1 MSLALQEP
9 AEGDEPNR
17 SARRLDFAAGRR
29 DMVSYL
35 TVYLVLVMLV
45 PASLI
50 FAPLGGVGTPA
61 IVLSLILLV
70 WYVSSWILGR
80 IVPSGS
86 GRAVRV
92 AMIAVG
98 LTTLA
103 SFVAGMTRDITGT
116 EALSS
121 DRSLITIIAW
131 GGLIVL
137 VSQSVTSYDRL
148 DALMRRAVILGSVV
162 GAIGIIEF
170 YSGINVTG
178 LLRIPGLTN
187 NINYSTLLVRG
198 AFNRPSS
205 TAVDPI
211 EFGVVMAMLL
221 PFAIQQAF
229 NPLRRGFMR
238 KWLPVLLLLFAIP
251 VSVSRSGVVALAV
264 ALLFFVP
271 TWRPQQKGGFL
282 IACIFGPLIIKIAA
296 PGLLGTLTGY
306 FTGMFGSSGEG
317 TAASRTNDY
326 ALDWPYIVARPIFG
340 RGIGTFLPDTY
351 SWTDNQYLH
360 SLIETGIVGTAAMLI
375 LFLAGIYCASAGR
388 RRTRDETRR
397 NFGQAIVA
405 ALLVVVVSS
414 ATFDSLSFPMFTGLT
429 FLILGAA
436 GAYQTIIASESM
448 LPCEASV
455 RDANVGAFT
464 ARSSLYARWSA
475 GWRSPLSSCAVCAT
489 KFGTPGQQPAAPNA
503 A

>member
-1 MSLALQEP
+1 VSLTVQARARGRMP
-9 AEGDEPNR
+9 DRP
-17 SARRLDFAAGRR
+17 ARRLAFAAGRY
-29 DMVSYL
+29 DTVSYL
-35 TVYLVLVMLV
+35 TVYLVLLMLV

-50 FAPLGGVGTPA
+50 FGPLGGVGTPA
-61 IVLSLILLV
+61 TVLSLVLLV
-70 WYVSSWILGR
+70 WYLSSWILGR
-80 IVPSGS
+80 IAPSGG

-92 AMIAVG
+92 AMIAFA
-98 LTTLA
+98 LATLA
-103 SFVAGMTRDITGT
+103 SFIAGMTRDITGT

-121 DRSLITIIAW
+121 DRSLITTVAW
-131 GGLIVL
+131 AGLIVL
-137 VSQSVTSYDRL
+137 VSQSVTNYERL

-162 GAIGIIEF
+162 AAIGIFEF
-170 YSGINVTG
+170 YSGINVTD

-187 NINYSTLLVRG
+187 NIDYSTLLVRG

-229 NPLRRGFMR
+229 NPLRQGNAR
-238 KWLPVLLLLFAIP
+238 KWLPVLLILLAIP
-251 VSVSRSGVVALAV
+251 VSVSRSGIVGLAV

-282 IACIFGPLIIKIAA
+282 IACLLGPVLIKVIA

-306 FTGMFGSSGEG
+306 FTGMFGSSGQG

-326 ALDWPYIVARPIFG
+326 ALDWPYIVQRPIFG

-360 SLIETGIVGTAAMLI
+360 SLIETGIVGTAAMLV
-375 LFLAGIYCASAGR
+375 LFLAGIYCARAGR
-388 RRTRDETRR
+388 RRTQDETRR

-405 ALLVVVVSS
+405 ALVVVIVSS
-414 ATFDSLSFPMFTGLT
+414 ATFDSLSFPMFAGLT
-429 FLILGAA
+429 FLLLGAA
-436 GAYQTIIASESM
+436 GAYQVIMTSESM
-448 LPCEASV
+448 LPADV
-455 RDANVGAFT
+455 RMLDANA
-464 ARSSLYARWSA
+464 A
-475 GWRSPLSSCAVCAT
+475 GRM
-489 KFGTPGQQPAAPNA
+489 
-503 A
+503 